1 MLIGVVISLTTLP
14 ALLVFTRPQEE
25 EQPVGYAAL
34 APLDRFLTRRARGVA
49 VATGVLA
56 LAAAACLPFLHFD
69 SNPLNLRNPTT
80 EAVSTFRDLMR
91 DPETTPNT
99 IQILAP
105 DLGAAQALAARLD
118 AVPEVSGTRTLVDFV
133 PKDQDGQACADPRHG

>member
-1 MLIGVVISLTTLP
+1 MQHSRRSTAFSRAGRAASRWRQ
-14 ALLVFTRPQEE
+14 AL
-25 EQPVGYAAL
+25 
-34 APLDRFLTRRARGVA
+34 
-49 VATGVLA
+49 LA

-80 EAVSTFRDLMR
+80 EGVSTFRDLMR

-105 DLGAAQALAARLD
+105 DLGAAQALAARLNV
-118 AVPEVSGTRTLVDFV
+118 VPEVSGTRTLADFV
-133 PKDQDGQACADPRHG
+133 PKDQQPSSR